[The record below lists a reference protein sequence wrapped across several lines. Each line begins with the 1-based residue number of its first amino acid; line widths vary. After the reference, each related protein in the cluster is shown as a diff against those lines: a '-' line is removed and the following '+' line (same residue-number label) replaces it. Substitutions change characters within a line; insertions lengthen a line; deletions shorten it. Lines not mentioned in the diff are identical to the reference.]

1 MNKDYTCWSP
11 RELIERIH
19 ELERAMNGIL
29 DTSNTP
35 PEKEE
40 ARIRAFEAL
49 GCTRSD
55 AQAIVEA
62 EQLQG
67 II

>member
-1 MNKDYTCWSP
+1 
-11 RELIERIH
+11 
-19 ELERAMNGIL
+19 MNGIL